1 MDPKQRKNRAQFG
14 SPSAAVQQGG
24 AVRSRHLKVLKLPKT
39 VLVTQSDPR
48 HVTRPVSSAV
58 PVLLLKVL
66 VLCRLK
72 RPGPRRKYG
81 LLSDYD
87 DSVEMVEGE
96 SEEDDTLYEARS
108 LRRSEV
114 TLPVRPLG
122 L

>member
-1 MDPKQRKNRAQFG
+1 M
-14 SPSAAVQQGG
+14 
-24 AVRSRHLKVLKLPKT
+24 LKLAKT

-48 HVTRPVSSAV
+48 HVTRHVSSALK
-58 PVLLLKVL
+58 VLVL

-72 RPGPRRKYG
+72 RPAPRRKYG

-96 SEEDDTLYEARS
+96 SDEDDTLYEARS

-114 TLPVRPLG
+114 TLPAGPPCLGWLLGSRPAETVTAPYNFVSGTGCRLPW
-122 L
+122 